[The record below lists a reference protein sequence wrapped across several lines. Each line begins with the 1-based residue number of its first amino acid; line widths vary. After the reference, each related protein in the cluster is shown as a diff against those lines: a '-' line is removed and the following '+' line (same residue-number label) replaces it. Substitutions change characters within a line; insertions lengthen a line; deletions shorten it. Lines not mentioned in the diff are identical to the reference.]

1 MSLPILQES
10 TTPPPDDIEDHN
22 GPLPSP
28 KLGLKLGL
36 KIRSDQAKDASG
48 DEPRKKRSIPPNLQM
63 LTTTTTTTT
72 TTTMRRIT
80 QKCRT
85 RVARSYDQRCPGNQ
99 VELSHHELSL
109 RRAGLI
115 DYAHQ
120 LIAQTSHKFFEDEH
134 RLEEWKKKIGLKANA
149 SKKIKLRLKRRD
161 RTYSDHRIEL
171 AKSTQELDNR
181 STNDPSYSQL
191 QILRNL
197 IKKRELEL
205 ARVPCIQRIDWL
217 LRTDLELTIEKL
229 TTKLKLLQAEP
240 SSTSSLF

>member
-1 MSLPILQES
+1 MGTHTIQDELPDPM
-10 TTPPPDDIEDHN
+10 T
-22 GPLPSP
+22 
-28 KLGLKLGL
+28 
-36 KIRSDQAKDASG
+36 RDAS
-48 DEPRKKRSIPPNLQM
+48 
-63 LTTTTTTTT
+63 
-72 TTTMRRIT
+72 
-80 QKCRT
+80 
-85 RVARSYDQRCPGNQ
+85 GNQ

-134 RLEEWKKKIGLKANA
+134 RLEEWKKKTGLKSNA

-161 RTYSDHRIEL
+161 RVIKELIRIHRIEL

-240 SSTSSLF
+240 SSTSLPTHTQQEIQYIY